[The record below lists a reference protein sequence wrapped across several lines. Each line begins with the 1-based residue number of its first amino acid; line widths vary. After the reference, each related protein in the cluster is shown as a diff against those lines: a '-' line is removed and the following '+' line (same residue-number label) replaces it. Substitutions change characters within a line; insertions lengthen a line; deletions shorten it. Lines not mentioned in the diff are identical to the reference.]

1 MPVSDADIGPADRCE
16 DHLVATHHVHLT
28 NAPVLGPILRQ
39 PVAHNSSTSKL
50 QPTSTAAEAASSSQA
65 DIRHQSGAATDL
77 ASTPSPAL
85 VGVSSQQGAFQLPR
99 SKQDAEVTADA
110 VLSAESAGRGPQ
122 DRAQL
127 TNSASHAG
135 NRRDP
140 AVTCLP
146 PLQRPPSS
154 QQAAA
159 VIADHKGTGESL
171 SAKPGLTDGKIA
183 LAGTAPA
190 AVKLSSVRSTLPPAA
205 NDAPVQPGGTTSDM
219 QDVCPDQAVGSKGRV
234 VGHAGRSA
242 AASSK
247 ENEPHTVTMAR
258 AVPGRSLYS
267 SAALAATKLSKPVSN
282 SKVPY

>member
-1 MPVSDADIGPADRCE
+1 MPVSDANIGPADRCE
-16 DHLVATHHVHLT
+16 DHHVATHHVHLT

-39 PVAHNSSTSKL
+39 PVAHNSSTSDL
-50 QPTSTAAEAASSSQA
+50 QPASTAAEAASSSQA

-77 ASTPSPAL
+77 ASAPGPAL
-85 VGVSSQQGAFQLPR
+85 VGVSSQQGALQLPR
-99 SKQDAEVTADA
+99 SRQDAEVTADA
-110 VLSAESAGRGPQ
+110 VSSADTAVR
-122 DRAQL
+122 DRQGGTQL
-127 TNSASHAG
+127 TDWASHAG

-140 AVTCLP
+140 AVTCRLR
-146 PLQRPPSS
+146 LQKPPSS
-154 QQAAA
+154 QQVAAI
-159 VIADHKGTGESL
+159 VADCTGAGESV
-171 SAKPGLTDGKIA
+171 SATPELPDSQIA
-183 LAGTAPA
+183 SADAAPA
-190 AVKLSSVRSTLPPAA
+190 AVKLSSVRSTLRPTA
-205 NDAPVQPGGTTSDM
+205 NAGPMQVGVTTSDM
-219 QDVCPDQAVGSKGRV
+219 QDRCPDQAVGSKGRV